1 MPLYLNSAT
10 VTVIREARRVKVPPS
25 KPNAPRPYDF
35 TEAEVAAAEDAG
47 VIMTPYSKV
56 RPAAVVESP
65 VVEKAETPAQKR
77 AREKAEAETA
87 AEKPARGKKAVA
99 DDLDSDDL

>member
-10 VTVIREARRVKVPPS
+10 ITVIREQRRVKVPPS

-35 TEAEVAAAEDAG
+35 TEAEVASAEDAG
-47 VIMTPYSKV
+47 AIMTPYTKV
-56 RPAAVVESP
+56 RASAPVETP

-77 AREKAEAETA
+77 AREKAEAAAAKDAAADKTA
-87 AEKPARGKKAVA
+87 GS
-99 DDLDSDDL
+99 DLDDDNL